1 MEATCT
7 TLQKI
12 EKEEVLAAT
21 PQNFPAD
28 CTCLKEEEEE
38 DKSTLDISMDNRA
51 KVMEI
56 RDDVSHSLPQ
66 KSKRFFRGGKKLSR
80 NMWSSIDREKKDR
93 KNRVLKKE
101 KSMDDK
107 MFIAG
112 KSLVAHNANFETI
125 SENELMGVSLAV
137 STRRGSICE
146 EIEKEIVHNGISL
159 HEMRKAMVIEETLR
173 DRFLM

>member
-28 CTCLKEEEEE
+28 CTCLKEEIE

-159 HEMRKAMVIEETLR
+159 YEMRKAMVIEETLR

>member
-28 CTCLKEEEEE
+28 CTCLKEEVG
-38 DKSTLDISMDNRA
+38 DKSTL
-51 KVMEI
+51 EI
-56 RDDVSHSLPQ
+56 RDDVSYSLPQ
-66 KSKRFFRGGKKLSR
+66 KSKGFFRGGKKLSR
-80 NMWSSIDREKKDR
+80 NMWLSIDHEKRDR

-112 KSLVAHNANFETI
+112 KSLVDRNANFETI

-159 HEMRKAMVIEETLR
+159 YEMRKAMVIEETLR